1 MQFRGSSEAQDS
13 LGEHTLYGKIQVYTI
28 EPLPDNV
35 SLSSVTKSIEKSV
48 PEIFFH
54 NVDSV
59 YIGHFKEFE
68 ENDTNAFY
76 SDGGLFISNNQTD
89 EADLID
95 DIIHE
100 TAHAVEEEY
109 RGFIYDDQLEKEFIG
124 KRKRLFDRLTSGRS
138 TPSYKFD
145 FDLTKE
151 DFLRLEY
158 DEDFDKLLYQD
169 LGYSFLNNLT
179 YDLFVS
185 PYGATSLQEYWA
197 NGFENYFIGDP
208 MDVKKISPVLY
219 NKISTLAEEL

>member
-1 MQFRGSSEAQDS
+1 MQFEDSESSRDS
-13 LGEHTLYGKIQVYTI
+13 LGEHTLFGKIQVYTM
-28 EPLPDNV
+28 EPLPDNIK
-35 SLSSVTKSIEKSV
+35 LSAALKAIEKKV
-48 PEIFFH
+48 PAIFFH

-68 ENDTNAFY
+68 ENGTNAFY
-76 SDGGLFISNNQTD
+76 SDGALFISNNQTD
-89 EADLID
+89 DADLID

-109 RGFIYDDQLEKEFIG
+109 RGFIYDHQLEKEFIA
-124 KRKRLFDRLTSGRS
+124 KRKRMYSRLAPKR
-138 TPSYKFD
+138 P
-145 FDLTKE
+145 DLKKE
-151 DFLRLEY
+151 DFFRLEY
-158 DEDFDKLLYQD
+158 DQDFDNMLYQD
-169 LGYSFLNNLT
+169 LGYDLLNNLT

>member
-1 MQFRGSSEAQDS
+1 MQFRSSREAQDT
-13 LGEHTLYGKIQVYTI
+13 LGEHTLFGKIQVYTL

-35 SLSSVTKSIEKSV
+35 SLSTVLTAIEKKV
-48 PEIFFH
+48 PEVFFH
-54 NVDSV
+54 NVDSI

-89 EADLID
+89 NADLID

-109 RGFIYDDQLEKEFIG
+109 KGFIYDDQLEVEFVG

-138 TPSYKFD
+138 GTYYKL
-145 FDLTKE
+145 DLDLKKE
-151 DFLRLEY
+151 DFFRLEY

-169 LGYSFLNNLT
+169 LGYSFLYNLT

-208 MDVKKISPVLY
+208 EDLRKISPVLY
-219 NKISTLAEEL
+219 NKISTLATEL